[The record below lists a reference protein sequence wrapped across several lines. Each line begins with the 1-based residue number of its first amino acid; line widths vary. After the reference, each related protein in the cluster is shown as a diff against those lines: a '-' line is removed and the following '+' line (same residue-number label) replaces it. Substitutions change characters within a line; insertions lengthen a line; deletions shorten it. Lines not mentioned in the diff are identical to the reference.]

1 MAKIKFI
8 AVRSGTLL
16 APIDEDGENAI
27 KSLSNEE
34 SYSVTISVDRSLKMN
49 GAYFSLINFVWDNMP
64 EKFQAK
70 VPKNKFYVLLKELQG
85 RFTEIKLSE
94 KTSIKEYES
103 LSFEKM
109 NEARFHEVFKEDVD
123 FIISDILTPM
133 GMQDFVEQL
142 VLQFERTLIKYKLDK

>member
-49 GAYFSLINFVWDNMP
+49 GAYFSL
-64 EKFQAK
+64 
-70 VPKNKFYVLLKELQG
+70 
-85 RFTEIKLSE
+85 R
-94 KTSIKEYES
+94 
-103 LSFEKM
+103 
-109 NEARFHEVFKEDVD
+109 
-123 FIISDILTPM
+123 
-133 GMQDFVEQL
+133 
-142 VLQFERTLIKYKLDK
+142 

>member
-49 GAYFSLINFVWDNMP
+49 GAYFSLLNFVWENMP

-85 RFTEIKLSE
+85 RFTEIKVSD